1 MFDVNNKELK
11 IEDRVVCSI
20 ASTGHLFI
28 GKISKFYVRK
38 REFRNDVDLCT
49 VRFLNGG
56 VLSNVSSERVMKL
69 EKENQ
74 NE

>member
-28 GKISKFYVRK
+28 GKVSKFYVRK
-38 REFRNDVDLCT
+38 REFRSDVDLCT

-56 VLSNVSSERVMKL
+56 VLSNVSSERVMKI
-69 EKENQ
+69 EE
-74 NE
+74 